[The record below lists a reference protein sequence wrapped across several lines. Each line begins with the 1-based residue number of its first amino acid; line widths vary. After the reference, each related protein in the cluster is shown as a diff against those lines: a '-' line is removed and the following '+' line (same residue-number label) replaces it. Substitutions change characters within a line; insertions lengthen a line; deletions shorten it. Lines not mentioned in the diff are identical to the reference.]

1 MVSIFELRNQIMGNK
16 NEVIVVG
23 TIHSQHLSSKK
34 YSLKVFSDIIENL
47 NPDVVLAEIPPDR
60 FLIADQQFQKSGKI
74 DEPRVL
80 QYPEF
85 SRVIFP
91 LRKALGFSL
100 KPVSA
105 WTEEMANARESKLE
119 EIKADVKKE
128 KDWQTYMEAREL
140 SGKLFNNFMEEF
152 DPVKIHS
159 DEFDRILNI
168 ELEVFSNLFNDVLG
182 KGGWENINQ
191 AHYKKIDFEL
201 NKIINKNK
209 RVVLIFGSGHKGW
222 LVKKLQSRTDIVLK
236 NLLDVI

>member
-1 MVSIFELRNQIMGNK
+1 MENK

-23 TIHSQHLSSKK
+23 TIHSQHLTSGK
-34 YSLKVFSDIIENL
+34 YSLKVFSDIIKNL
-47 NPDVVLAEIPPDR
+47 NPDIVLAEIPPDR
-60 FLIADQQFQKSGKI
+60 FLIANEQFQTSGKI
-74 DEPRVL
+74 EEPRVL

-85 SRVIFP
+85 SKVIFP
-91 LRKALGFSL
+91 LQKVLGFSL

-119 EIKADVKKE
+119 EIKTDVNKE

-140 SGKLFNNFMEEF
+140 SGKLFDNFIEEF

-159 DEFDRILNI
+159 DDFDRILDI
-168 ELEVFSNLFNDVLG
+168 ELQVFSNLFNDDLG
-182 KGGWENINQ
+182 KGGWENINE

-201 NKIINKNK
+201 NNITNQNK
-209 RVVLIFGSGHKGW
+209 RVVLVFGSGHKGW
-222 LVKKLQSRTDIVLK
+222 LVKKLRLRTDINLK

>member
-1 MVSIFELRNQIMGNK
+1 MKNK

-23 TIHSQHLSSKK
+23 TIHSQHLGSEK
-34 YSLKVFSDIIENL
+34 YSLKVFADIIKNL

-60 FLIADQQFQKSGKI
+60 FLIADEQFQRSGKI

-85 SRVIFP
+85 SKVIFP
-91 LRKALGFSL
+91 LQKRLGFSL

-105 WTEEMANARESKLE
+105 WTEEMANTRENRLE
-119 EIKADVKKE
+119 EIKADKNKA
-128 KDWQTYMEAREL
+128 KDWEIYMEARQL
-140 SGKLFNNFMEEF
+140 SGKLFENYMKEF

-168 ELEVFSNLFNDVLG
+168 ELQVFSDLFNDDLG

-191 AHYKKIDFEL
+191 AHYEKIDSEL
-201 NKIINKNK
+201 NEITNQKK
-209 RVVLIFGSGHKGW
+209 RVLVIFGSGHKGW